1 MIFFN
6 NLRRYLK
13 VTYLTPKVLTYIHYG
28 TPSGN
33 RTSGY
38 REPVRSVG
46 AAKPSY
52 ASSPSHG

>member
-28 TPSGN
+28 TP
-33 RTSGY
+33 
-38 REPVRSVG
+38 
-46 AAKPSY
+46 
-52 ASSPSHG
+52 